1 MLIGV
6 HHETISLQKKRLHNF
21 ALFFR
26 NVRNFFPSA
35 APYVRRWRFMLK
47 IKKIFKTMVIE
58 KVFVFFNFCV
68 DIYGKRNK
76 SIRLKMGNKAKWY
89 FSLLVIFSS
98 YNLWKWKVA
107 WFFISKDPIFS
118 LYFCSVFF
126 IRYFNKK
133 FFFVLGTEKIKLAK
147 KQKNIENS
155 ITSKQ

>member
-1 MLIGV
+1 
-6 HHETISLQKKRLHNF
+6 
-21 ALFFR
+21 
-26 NVRNFFPSA
+26 
-35 APYVRRWRFMLK
+35 
-47 IKKIFKTMVIE
+47 MVIE

-107 WFFISKDPIFS
+107 WFFISKDLIFS